1 MPKDQRQV
9 GPMKVMKDKSP
20 YYLSYLLRLWG
31 ADQDAWRAS
40 LESPMTGER
49 HGFAS
54 LKDLF
59 AFLQAQADDPAGP
72 TPKRDDDV
80 EPTSEK

>member
-1 MPKDQRQV
+1 
-9 GPMKVMKDKSP
+9 MKDTSP
-20 YYLSYLLRLWG
+20 HYLSFLLRLWG
-31 ADQDAWRAS
+31 AGQGTWRAS

-59 AFLQAQADDPAGP
+59 AFLQAQADDQVSP
-72 TPKRDDDV
+72 TPATGKD
-80 EPTSEK
+80 EPTGEK

>member
-1 MPKDQRQV
+1 
-9 GPMKVMKDKSP
+9 MKVMKDKSP
-20 YYLSYLLRLWG
+20 HYLSYLLRLWG
-31 ADQDAWRAS
+31 AGKGDDSTWRAS

>member
-1 MPKDQRQV
+1 
-9 GPMKVMKDKSP
+9 MKVMKDKSP

-31 ADQDAWRAS
+31 AGQGAESTWRAS

-72 TPKRDDDV
+72 TPATDQDV
-80 EPTSEK
+80 EPTGEK

>member
-1 MPKDQRQV
+1 
-9 GPMKVMKDKSP
+9 MKVMKDKSP
-20 YYLSYLLRLWG
+20 HYSSYLLRLWG
-31 ADQDAWRAS
+31 AGKGADSIWRAS

-59 AFLQAQADDPAGP
+59 AFLQAQADDQTSP
-72 TPKRDDDV
+72 TPATSQD
-80 EPTSEK
+80 EPTGEQ

>member
-1 MPKDQRQV
+1 
-9 GPMKVMKDKSP
+9 MKVMKDKSP

-31 ADQDAWRAS
+31 DGKGADSIWRAS

-59 AFLQAQADDPAGP
+59 AFLKAQADDQADPVPAGG
-72 TPKRDDDV
+72 DDV
-80 EPTSEK
+80 EPTGEE

>member
-1 MPKDQRQV
+1 
-9 GPMKVMKDKSP
+9 MKVMKDKSP

-31 ADQDAWRAS
+31 AGKGADSIWRAS

-59 AFLQAQADDPAGP
+59 TFLQAQADDPADP
-72 TPKRDDDV
+72 TPKSDDDV
-80 EPTSEK
+80 EQTGKNEP

>member
-1 MPKDQRQV
+1 
-9 GPMKVMKDKSP
+9 MKVMKDKSQN
-20 YYLSYLLRLWG
+20 YLSYLLRLWG
-31 ADQDAWRAS
+31 TGQDAESTWRAS

-49 HGFAS
+49 RGFAS

-59 AFLQAQADDPAGP
+59 AFLQAQADGPAGP

-80 EPTSEK
+80 EPTGEK